1 MPVKWMKAAVIG
13 CLWASSE
20 ILIGSFLHNLKIP
33 FRGSILTGIAIIL
46 MITIA
51 HTWRE
56 KGLFWRAG
64 IVCALM
70 KPLSPSAVILGPMI
84 AIITEGILF
93 ETATRTFGRNYF
105 GFIFGALLAMSWNFA
120 QSILSYLI
128 TFGGKIF
135 DMYSNYLIYIESL
148 LGTAAKIAL
157 NPLLIYLLIHVVMGL
172 IAAIAGIIIGK
183 KSILKK
189 DIFSPNLVKV
199 VPFFQKR
206 NEMSYSI
213 FNLFLIFIFI
223 ISSLTLSV
231 YSPRYFWMPFCISGL
246 VILIWRYKF
255 VMQRLKKIKFWLSII
270 IITLFSSVLLGWLGV
285 QNNII
290 FGLLAGIDMNV
301 RAACLIFS
309 FAALSAELKNPVIEN
324 IFFRS
329 RFRQL
334 SIIVDT
340 SVFTLPYIISSFPNP
355 KYLFKNFSSA
365 IVETV
370 NQSEYWLQFIDN
382 KIKNKKNVVI
392 IITGEVGTGKTSF
405 LKKLIVRFE
414 EQNIKT
420 GGLLSKR
427 IYQNEKLE
435 GYDLFSIKQN
445 KYVPLIREK
454 CFSENDLSL
463 GSYYFNSETINIG
476 NKILLED
483 SKLSDILIIDEIGPL
498 ELNNNGWAN
507 TITTILTSTK
517 IPMIWIVRTSLL
529 HEVQRK
535 WGIQASLVINEIKN
549 DEKNIEFYADKI
561 IQQLKC
567 YE

>member
-1 MPVKWMKAAVIG
+1 
-13 CLWASSE
+13 
-20 ILIGSFLHNLKIP
+20 
-33 FRGSILTGIAIIL
+33 
-46 MITIA
+46 
-51 HTWRE
+51 
-56 KGLFWRAG
+56 
-64 IVCALM
+64 
-70 KPLSPSAVILGPMI
+70 
-84 AIITEGILF
+84 
-93 ETATRTFGRNYF
+93 
-105 GFIFGALLAMSWNFA
+105 
-120 QSILSYLI
+120 
-128 TFGGKIF
+128 
-135 DMYSNYLIYIESL
+135 
-148 LGTAAKIAL
+148 
-157 NPLLIYLLIHVVMGL
+157 
-172 IAAIAGIIIGK
+172 
-183 KSILKK
+183 
-189 DIFSPNLVKV
+189 
-199 VPFFQKR
+199 
-206 NEMSYSI
+206 
-213 FNLFLIFIFI
+213 
-223 ISSLTLSV
+223 
-231 YSPRYFWMPFCISGL
+231 
-246 VILIWRYKF
+246 
-255 VMQRLKKIKFWLSII
+255 
-270 IITLFSSVLLGWLGV
+270 
-285 QNNII
+285 
-290 FGLLAGIDMNV
+290 
-301 RAACLIFS
+301 
-309 FAALSAELKNPVIEN
+309 
-324 IFFRS
+324 
-329 RFRQL
+329 
-334 SIIVDT
+334 
-340 SVFTLPYIISSFPNP
+340 
-355 KYLFKNFSSA
+355 
-365 IVETV
+365 
-370 NQSEYWLQFIDN
+370 
-382 KIKNKKNVVI
+382 NKKNVVI